1 MTEAL
6 VAAALHDDG
15 HLRQEA
21 LTMAL
26 YVSITLIGVLTIA
39 PGEDSADLD
48 VLRTVGGTTIG
59 LAAAHWLAFSLA
71 ARLLQRQDVGAVLRQ
86 LLVQLGAAAVVAGV
100 ATLPVLFLGDD
111 AERQG
116 ALYATA
122 ALVGMTVLGHS
133 RASGARPP
141 HALTAAAVA
150 LALAFGVAALKHVL
164 S

>member
-1 MTEAL
+1 M
-6 VAAALHDDG
+6 AAALHDDG

-26 YVSITLIGVLTIA
+26 YVSITLIGALTIA

-59 LAAAHWLAFSLA
+59 LATAHWLAFSLA
-71 ARLLQRQDVGAVLRQ
+71 ARLLQRQDAGAVLRQ
-86 LLVQLGAAAVVAGV
+86 LLVQLGAAAVVAGA
-100 ATLPVLFLGDD
+100 ATLPVLFLDD
-111 AERQG
+111 GRERQG

-122 ALVGMTVLGHS
+122 ALVGITVLGHS
-133 RASGARPP
+133 RASGARVPQ
-141 HALTAAAVA
+141 AVTAAAIA

>member
-1 MTEAL
+1 MTRA
-6 VAAALHDDG
+6 HDADL

-21 LTMAL
+21 LTMSL
-26 YVSITLIGVLTIA
+26 YVSITLIGALVIA

-71 ARLLQRQDVGAVLRQ
+71 AKLLQRQDVSAVLRQ
-86 LLVQLGAAAVVAGV
+86 LLAQLGAAALVAGV
-100 ATLPVLFLGDD
+100 AAVPTLFLDD
-111 AERQG
+111 SAERQG

-122 ALVGMTVLGHS
+122 ALIGLTVLGHV
-133 RASGARPP
+133 RASGVRLSR
-141 HALTAAAVA
+141 ALTAAAITLV
-150 LALAFGVAALKHVL
+150 LAFAVAGLKHAV